1 MASDEYGYFS
11 PIRIRPEAHADR
23 EAIRRVNELAFAGPS
38 EADLIDALRGSEA
51 WVPELSLVA
60 DDDTGIV
67 GHVLFSLVQLDSG
80 PQLLSLGP
88 MAVAPDRQRGGVGTA
103 LIQDGLE
110 RARRTKYPLVVVLGH
125 PEYYPRFGF
134 RMARSLGIG
143 TPYEAPDEAWMA
155 LPLPA
160 YERDLQGTVQYPP
173 AWGSV

>member
-1 MASDEYGYFS
+1 MNMSTAH
-11 PIRIRPEAHADR
+11 PVLIRSEAHGDR

-38 EADLIDALRGSEA
+38 EADLVDALRGSGA

-60 DDDTGIV
+60 DDGTGIV
-67 GHVLFSLVQLDSG
+67 GHALFSLVRLDSG
-80 PQLLSLGP
+80 TELLSLGP

-134 RMARSLGIG
+134 QMARSLGIG
-143 TPYEAPDEAWMA
+143 TPFEAPDEAWMA

-160 YERDLQGTVQYPP
+160 YEKGLRGTVQYPP